1 MNALQTLI
9 DSVALGSIY
18 ALVAL
23 GLSLIFGV
31 MRLVNFAYGE
41 LLTAGAYSLVLTLGA
56 ATGVRIVVLFVT
68 VIVFALAM
76 EFALRPIR
84 NASPATMLVTTF
96 AFSFLLQS
104 IALLV
109 FGALGDNARF
119 LPKLNRAVEIGDL
132 RIRWVTFA
140 SIGVGIVL
148 LSATTLFLNRTT
160 TGLQMRAAAHDFRTA
175 RILGVRANRVI
186 QIAFLIGGLLAAAAT
201 VLVVVQRPLVTPTFG
216 FQLAIPALVGM
227 VVGGMDRVVTATLG
241 GFVLGVATSVL
252 ADVLPSSG
260 RVYLTSLVFA
270 LVILVLLLRPDGLFS
285 RRGAAVERV

>member
-119 LPKLNRAVEIGDL
+119 LPELNRAVEIGDL

>member
-1 MNALQTLI
+1 VNALQTFI
-9 DSVALGSIY
+9 DGVALGSIF
-18 ALVAL
+18 AVVAL
-23 GLSLIFGV
+23 GLSLMFGV

-41 LLTAGAYSLVLTLGA
+41 LLMAGAYSLVLTIGA
-56 ATGVRIVVLFVT
+56 PTGVRIVVLFAT
-68 VIVFALAM
+68 VIAFALAM
-76 EFALRPIR
+76 ELALRPLR

-119 LPKLNRAVEIGDL
+119 LPALNQAVEIGDL
-132 RIRWVTFA
+132 HIRWVTFA
-140 SIGVGIVL
+140 SIGAGVIL

-186 QIAFLIGGLLAAAAT
+186 VIAFLIAGLLAAAAT
-201 VLVVVQRPLVTPTFG
+201 MLVVVQRPLVTPTFG
-216 FQLAIPALVGM
+216 FELAIPALVGV
-227 VVGGMDRVVTATLG
+227 VVGGMDRLVTATLG
-241 GFVLGVATSVL
+241 GFVLGMATSVL

-260 RVYLTSLVFA
+260 RVFLTSLVFA
-270 LVILVLLLRPDGLFS
+270 LVILVLLLRPDGLFA
-285 RRGAAVERV
+285 RRRAAVERV

>member
-1 MNALQTLI
+1 VNALQTLI

-41 LLTAGAYSLVLTLGA
+41 LLTAGAYALVLTLGA
-56 ATGVRIVVLFVT
+56 ATGVRILVLFVT

-76 EFALRPIR
+76 EFALRPLR

-119 LPKLNRAVEIGDL
+119 LPTLNQAAEIGDL

-140 SIGVGIVL
+140 SIGVGIIL

-186 QIAFLIGGLLAAAAT
+186 QIAFLIGGVLAAAAT

-227 VVGGMDRVVTATLG
+227 VVGGMDRLVTATLG

-285 RRGAAVERV
+285 RRRAAVERV

>member
-119 LPKLNRAVEIGDL
+119 LPELNRAVEIGDL

-148 LSATTLFLNRTT
+148 LSATTLFLNRTS

>member
-56 ATGVRIVVLFVT
+56 ATGARILVLFVT

-76 EFALRPIR
+76 EFALRPLR

-109 FGALGDNARF
+109 FGSLGDNARF
-119 LPKLNRAVEIGDL
+119 LPALNQAAEIGDL

-140 SIGVGIVL
+140 SIGVGIIL
-148 LSATTLFLNRTT
+148 LSATTLFLNHTT

-186 QIAFLIGGLLAAAAT
+186 QIAFLIGGVLAAAAT

-285 RRGAAVERV
+285 RRRAAVERV

>member
-119 LPKLNRAVEIGDL
+119 LPELNRAVEIGDL

-186 QIAFLIGGLLAAAAT
+186 QIAFLIGGVLAAAAT

-285 RRGAAVERV
+285 RRRAAVERV

>member
-119 LPKLNRAVEIGDL
+119 LPELNRAVEIGDL

-160 TGLQMRAAAHDFRTA
+160 TGLEMRAAAHDFRTA

-241 GFVLGVATSVL
+241 GFVLGIATSVL

>member
-1 MNALQTLI
+1 VNALQTLI

-76 EFALRPIR
+76 ELALRPIR

-119 LPKLNRAVEIGDL
+119 LPTLNQAAEIGDL

-140 SIGVGIVL
+140 SIGVGIIL

-186 QIAFLIGGLLAAAAT
+186 QIAFLIGGVLAAAAT

-227 VVGGMDRVVTATLG
+227 VVGGMDRLVTATLG

-285 RRGAAVERV
+285 RRRAAVERV

>member
-119 LPKLNRAVEIGDL
+119 LPELNRAVEIGDL

-186 QIAFLIGGLLAAAAT
+186 QIAFLIGGVLAAAAT

>member
-1 MNALQTLI
+1 
-9 DSVALGSIY
+9 
-18 ALVAL
+18 VAL

-56 ATGVRIVVLFVT
+56 ATGARIVVLFVT

-76 EFALRPIR
+76 EFALRPLR

-109 FGALGDNARF
+109 FGSLGDNARF
-119 LPKLNRAVEIGDL
+119 LPALNQAAEIGDL

-140 SIGVGIVL
+140 SIGVGIIL
-148 LSATTLFLNRTT
+148 LSATTLFLNHTT

-186 QIAFLIGGLLAAAAT
+186 QIAFLIGGVLAAAAT

-285 RRGAAVERV
+285 RRRAAVERV